1 VILMRFAILLLPLAL
16 LAAACA
22 VTPRLLSHEPPHAPM
37 PALDWQQAGDEA
49 AKILSDYL
57 RVDTRNAPGNETTGA
72 QFLAGL
78 LAKDGIPSEILE
90 YAPGRGSLIARLK
103 GTGQDGPLCLLS
115 HVDVVSANAADWPAD
130 RQPLSGAIDEH
141 GVIWGR
147 GALDMKGLGVVE
159 LLTFLWLHRL
169 HVPLT
174 RDVVLIAVADEEV
187 DGDGARFLVQ
197 KHWDKL
203 GCTHLLNEGGI
214 GLTNL
219 LFPGQTAFAIS
230 TAEKGLLWVK
240 MTAHGLAGHGS
251 TPIPGRAPERL
262 LAALERIRTREI
274 TPDIHST
281 MYALLREAGEQQ
293 GGVSGYVLNR
303 PFLVRQ
309 LVTGKLMANPATRA
323 AITNTAQPTMFSG
336 GVQPNVVPSEAS
348 ATLDCRLLPGT
359 TPAMMLAEL
368 QRVVDDPTVTFEVSH
383 GSEANESPVDDP
395 LFRALARHAVH
406 GRTDAIAGPVL
417 SVGYTDSEQFRP
429 KGTHAY
435 GFMPFE
441 ISIEEA
447 ATMHGAN
454 ERLSTENLRNGLR
467 ILLGAVIEVST
478 AAP

>member
-281 MYALLREAGEQQ
+281 MYALLREAG
-293 GGVSGYVLNR
+293 
-303 PFLVRQ
+303 
-309 LVTGKLMANPATRA
+309 T
-323 AITNTAQPTMFSG
+323 
-336 GVQPNVVPSEAS
+336 
-348 ATLDCRLLPGT
+348 C
-359 TPAMMLAEL
+359 
-368 QRVVDDPTVTFEVSH
+368 
-383 GSEANESPVDDP
+383 
-395 LFRALARHAVH
+395 
-406 GRTDAIAGPVL
+406 
-417 SVGYTDSEQFRP
+417 
-429 KGTHAY
+429 
-435 GFMPFE
+435 
-441 ISIEEA
+441 
-447 ATMHGAN
+447 
-454 ERLSTENLRNGLR
+454 
-467 ILLGAVIEVST
+467 
-478 AAP
+478 